1 MKSLKLIVMFLI
13 LFAAGCS
20 SNEKGTASVEKKQD
34 DVKTEETANEQSEDA
49 EEETDPVW
57 PGAFEGSENAFAF
70 PISLAEAEE
79 QQKGIWWEKIEDE
92 DLSEEDLN
100 SSVAVLL
107 KAISNE
113 EDDRRANLIK
123 QFISDSF
130 FPDLP
135 PMSEFQP
142 RGKINLEEVEEQSSI
157 KLNGREM
164 KEKINIAIILDASGS
179 MKAVQNGKTLMDIA
193 KESIQDFTSNLPENA
208 QISLTVYG
216 HKGTG
221 NDEDK
226 ELSCN
231 GIEEVYPL
239 GRYEKDQFSSEL
251 QNINPSGWTS
261 MGKSLEQVGEKLK
274 QQTDSTNVI
283 YLVSDGKETCDG
295 NPAEAAKALAGS
307 NIEPIINVI
316 GLAVTKED
324 ASELENIAKS
334 GDGRYINAKTQQDLD
349 QEFQESTD
357 TIGQWS
363 DWFEQNSKESSDQL
377 QEDQERLI
385 ELNDETVSRLGT
397 FLDTGRK
404 VLIEL
409 NQQELLGDEVYSNVF
424 NALEDFYN
432 TMYHE
437 KDSLYQQKFGEIE
450 DTFNSTRKEMED
462 KFDEG
467 S

>member
-1 MKSLKLIVMFLI
+1 MKSLKIIVLFLI

-20 SNEKGTASVEKKQD
+20 SNQKGAASEEKKQD
-34 DVKTEETANEQSEDA
+34 EVKNEETVNEPSNDA
-49 EEETDPVW
+49 EGETDLVW
-57 PGAFEGSENAFAF
+57 PEAFEGSGDAFAF
-70 PISLAEAEE
+70 PSSLAEAEE

-92 DLSEEDLN
+92 GLSEDDLN

-107 KAISNE
+107 KSILNE
-113 EDDRRANLIK
+113 EDDNRANLIK
-123 QFISDSF
+123 QFISASF

-142 RGKINLEEVEEQSSI
+142 RGKINLEEVEAQSSI

-208 QISLTVYG
+208 QVSLTVYG

-221 NDEDK
+221 NDDDK

-239 GRYEKDQFSSEL
+239 GSYEKDQFSSEL
-251 QNINPSGWTS
+251 QSINPSGWTS

-274 QQTDSTNVI
+274 RQTDSTNVI

-295 NPAEAAKALAGS
+295 NPAEAAKNLAGS

-334 GDGRYINAKTQQDLD
+334 GDGRYINAKTQQELD

-363 DWFEQNSKESSDQL
+363 DWFKQNSRESSDQL
-377 QEDQERLI
+377 HEDQKRLG
-385 ELNDETVSRLGT
+385 ELNDETVSRLGA
-397 FLDTGRK
+397 FLDTGRE

-409 NQQELLGDEVYSNVF
+409 NRQELLGDEVYSNVF

-450 DTFNSTRKEMED
+450 GTFNNTRKEMEE